1 MEREG
6 NVFCLFWDVL
16 GGFWG
21 RKHQKK
27 VLVGRKQLLSLDS
40 VCSCLSQVIH
50 LLQGWHLLHKVSFIY
65 IYM

>member
-1 MEREG
+1 MM
-6 NVFCLFWDVL
+6 VVCLLFWDVL

-40 VCSCLSQVIH
+40 VCVHVYL
-50 LLQGWHLLHKVSFIY
+50 K
-65 IYM
+65 